1 MSTITITTSWPGYF
15 RQPDKMRIKH
25 DLQARLGC
33 YRIWP
38 EYYLSK
44 EVVSVLSFYFQ
55 HTGSLQNSHTEGTK
69 KLLKGQNSSHIPES
83 VTSFAWYTMQ
93 NQSVWRLSAM
103 CIHVKIMCIFS
114 LSASA
119 KECQGHLPILIQFY

>member
-1 MSTITITTSWPGYF
+1 
-15 RQPDKMRIKH
+15 MRIKH
-25 DLQARLGC
+25 DLQARVGC

-55 HTGSLQNSHTEGTK
+55 YIGPLQNSQTEGTE
-69 KLLKGQNSSHIPES
+69 KLLKGQNHSSHIPES

-93 NQSVWRLSAM
+93 NQNVWELSAM
-103 CIHVKIMCIFS
+103 GIHVKIMCIFS
-114 LSASA
+114 LSAPA